1 MATRI
6 MVINDTK
13 DILELFRVILESEG
27 YEAILYSYAVQD
39 IVEVERIMPDL
50 LILDV
55 IFGSE
60 KLGWQMLDKL
70 KMNRATASIPVIVCT
85 AAINAV
91 REMEGYLM
99 SQGVSIVLKPF
110 EIDVFLSAVKI
121 ALESRKNIATL
132 IDTDD
137 DRNSKASDQS
147 SS

>member
-13 DILELFRVILESEG
+13 DILELFRAILESEG
-27 YEAILYSYAVQD
+27 YEVILYSYAIQD

-50 LILDV
+50 LIVDV

-70 KMNRATASIPVIVCT
+70 KMNRTTAAIPVIVCS

-121 ALESRKNIATL
+121 ALESRKHSATL
-132 IDTDD
+132 VDD
-137 DRNSKASDQS
+137 NTNSKTHDQS
-147 SS
+147 N

>member
-6 MVINDTK
+6 MVINDTT
-13 DILELFRVILESEG
+13 DILELFRAILESEG
-27 YEAILYSYAVQD
+27 YEVMLYSYAIQD
-39 IVEVERIMPDL
+39 IIEVERIMPDL
-50 LILDV
+50 LIVDV

-85 AAINAV
+85 AALNAV

-99 SQGVSIVLKPF
+99 SQGVIVVLKPF

-121 ALESRKNIATL
+121 ALESRKNITAL
-132 IDTDD
+132 VNND
-137 DRNSKASDQS
+137 DRNSKVSKQPG
-147 SS
+147 

>member
-1 MATRI
+1 MTSRI

-137 DRNSKASDQS
+137 RNSRASDQS

>member
-137 DRNSKASDQS
+137 RNSRASDQS